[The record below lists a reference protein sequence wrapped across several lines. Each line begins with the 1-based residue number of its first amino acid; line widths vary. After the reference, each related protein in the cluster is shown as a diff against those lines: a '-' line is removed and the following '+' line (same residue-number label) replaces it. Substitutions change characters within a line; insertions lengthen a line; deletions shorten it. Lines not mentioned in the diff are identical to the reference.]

1 MEDSNAEVWLALEES
16 RRKYFVNIQWQIC
29 SINQG
34 LNNLTLDINTNLT
47 VINEVRSKANDLT
60 FCLETSQ
67 NIWETEN

>member
-1 MEDSNAEVWLALEES
+1 M
-16 RRKYFVNIQWQIC
+16 C

-34 LNNLTLDINTNLT
+34 LNNLTLDININLT

-60 FCLETSQ
+60 LCLETSQ